1 MDNLYNNKHLSLDDR
16 FKIEEGIVK
25 GLRKFQIA
33 QSINKSPSTVAKE
46 IKRNRKLKPRNSFN
60 NYSNNSLI
68 SVKFVPL
75 SAKITKNFLVLEG
88 TVLLVLVTIV
98 LNYINVSW
106 TSISTKLNLLM
117 VIISIL

>member
-1 MDNLYNNKHLSLDDR
+1 MIDLKFKKVLLKVFVNSKLLNLLTRALLLLLKKL
-16 FKIEEGIVK
+16 
-25 GLRKFQIA
+25 
-33 QSINKSPSTVAKE
+33 KE
-46 IKRNRKLKPRNSFN
+46 IENLNLETLLMIILTIVFT
-60 NYSNNSLI
+60 LI
-68 SVKFVPL
+68 SVKFVLL

>member
-25 GLRKFQIA
+25 FQIA

-46 IKRNRKLKPRNSFN
+46 IKKIENLNLETLLMIILTIVFT
-60 NYSNNSLI
+60 LI
-68 SVKFVPL
+68 SVKFVLL